1 MDNKYTLFI
10 SHCIVSLWSRF
21 YFQTKVHSVIKIEIA
36 DKSVIHL
43 ANGAVCGFTCL
54 FRALY
59 LLLLQGAMVRAIFLH
74 VGFYAL
80 HNSQKLKVS
89 HFRLRLAFTDFLQ
102 IAAQFGTL
110 YL

>member
-10 SHCIVSLWSRF
+10 SHCIVSLWNRF
-21 YFQTKVHSVIKIEIA
+21 YFQTKVHSVIKIEITDISA
-36 DKSVIHL
+36 IHL
-43 ANGAVCGFTCL
+43 ANGAVRGFTCL
-54 FRALY
+54 FRVLY

-89 HFRLRLAFTDFLQ
+89 HFRSRLTFTDFLE